1 MFIHL
6 DCKLLCL
13 FKVSV
18 DLRKTAMPL
27 ICVSLYGDPDE
38 NTETE
43 VNEEE
48 DVDCSLRR
56 GRGPLDSLEAL
67 TASDRN
73 Y

>member
-1 MFIHL
+1 
-6 DCKLLCL
+6 
-13 FKVSV
+13 
-18 DLRKTAMPL
+18 MPL

-56 GRGPLDSLEAL
+56 GPGPLEAL